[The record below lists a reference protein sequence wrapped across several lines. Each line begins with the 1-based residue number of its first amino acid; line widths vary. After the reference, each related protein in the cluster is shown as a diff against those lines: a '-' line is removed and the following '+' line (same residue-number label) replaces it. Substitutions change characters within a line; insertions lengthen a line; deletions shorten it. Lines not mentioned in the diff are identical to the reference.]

1 MQNRKNSNFT
11 VDGYTKN
18 IKNFLFIWITD
29 GQGWKNA
36 KSNLKEIFNEMENIY
51 NINDLENGIISKI
64 IK

>member
-1 MQNRKNSNFT
+1 MLAIEL
-11 VDGYTKN
+11 KN
-18 IKNFLFIWITD
+18 IKNFSFIWITD

-36 KSNLKEIFNEMENIY
+36 KSNLKETFNEMENIY